1 MLWEGFAKNQG
12 LRIAKEG
19 LMPSST
25 RHHGTSCLDGW
36 ISVRTTIV
44 AAALIAAAVVAPI
57 PTAHADSREKVRL
70 DRKAGSRVV
79 WSTGEVTRPPARQ
92 IAAAAETIEG
102 RFATFIVDL
111 DDFPEA
117 ARTATRYALRKL
129 AQVVESPQPI
139 VINMTWEPLGGPVA
153 AQASARVHVLKGGFA
168 GEGMWFP
175 DALVND
181 VAGEDVDPMPEM
193 SVAMDN
199 DDTDWHF
206 GTDANE
212 SPDKVDFVDVLM
224 HEVLH
229 GLAFITTLKVTDG
242 EGHWGFENDPETLPM
257 RFDVFVENGDR
268 QMLLSSFDNSSVEL
282 AAELTSENLFF
293 AGPTATAANRGN
305 SPELYAPPV
314 WSASSVGHLADIF
327 YGTPDELMTKGY
339 VQPVRQIGPVIRG
352 VLADTGYYVAH
363 ARKVLLDDNKHLA
376 LAGRVIVPL
385 GYPGCRSNV
394 VVLIQRVRHGDWVK
408 VASERTDGNGDFEIR
423 AGDKAGR
430 YRATIK
436 RQHKGPLK
444 VNDCLAATS
453 ETVRHRH

>member
-1 MLWEGFAKNQG
+1 
-12 LRIAKEG
+12 
-19 LMPSST
+19 MPSLT
-25 RHHGTSCLDGW
+25 RHHGTSCLVGW

-44 AAALIAAAVVAPI
+44 AAALIAAAVVAPV

-70 DRKAGSRVV
+70 DREAGSRVV
-79 WSTGEVTRPPARQ
+79 RSTGEVTRPHARQ
-92 IAAAAETIEG
+92 MAAAETIEG

-139 VINMTWEPLGGPVA
+139 VINMTWEPLSGPVA
-153 AQASARVHVLKGGFA
+153 AQASPRVHVLRGGFA

-181 VAGEDVDPMPEM
+181 VAGEDVEPAMPEM

-206 GTDANE
+206 GTDTNE
-212 SPDKVDFVDVLM
+212 SPGKVDFVDVLI

-229 GLAFITTLKVTDG
+229 GLAFITTLKVTNG
-242 EGHWGFENDPETLPM
+242 EGQWGLANGSETLPL
-257 RFDVFVENGDR
+257 RFDVFVENGDG
-268 QMLLSSFDNSSVEL
+268 QVLLSSFNNYSVEL
-282 AAELTSENLFF
+282 AEELTSENLFY
-293 AGPTATAANRGN
+293 AGPTATVANRGN
-305 SPELYAPPV
+305 SPKLYAPPV
-314 WSASSVGHLADIF
+314 WSASSVGHLDDIF
-327 YGTPDELMTKGY
+327 YGTPDEVMTKGY

-363 ARKVLLDDNKHLA
+363 ARKVLLDDKRHLT
-376 LAGRVIVPL
+376 LAGRVTVPL
-385 GYPGCRSNV
+385 GHPACRSNV

-408 VASERTDGNGDFEIR
+408 VATEATDGHGDFEIR
-423 AGDKAGR
+423 AADKAGR

-436 RQHKGPLK
+436 RQHKGFLK
-444 VNDCLAATS
+444 LNDCLAAKS